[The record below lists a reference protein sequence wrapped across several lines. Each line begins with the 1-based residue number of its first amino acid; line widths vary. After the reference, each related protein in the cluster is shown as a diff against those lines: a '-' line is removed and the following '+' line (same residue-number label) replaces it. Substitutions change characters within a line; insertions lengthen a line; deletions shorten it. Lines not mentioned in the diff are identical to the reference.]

1 MNDWSLPDRAKS
13 TILQASMRN
22 PIVIREVRSDDLP
35 EILRINVESS
45 PGVTRLTVHGIA
57 GLVTEA
63 TLAWVAVTDRDIA
76 GYLIAFLG
84 SAGYGGEEF
93 AWFKQRMQNFV
104 YVDQVALARSYRG
117 RGIGSMLYSELE
129 RWGSRQ
135 QCESLS
141 CEVNLDPPNP
151 ASMAFHTSYGFIQIG
166 RMHTSDG
173 RHVALLQKSCE
184 PQT

>member
-1 MNDWSLPDRAKS
+1 MGPSPPSSDRVCAILLLFARFGPTISRKS
-13 TILQASMRN
+13 SASMWNRR
-22 PIVIREVRSDDLP
+22 RE
-35 EILRINVESS
+35 LRGS
-45 PGVTRLTVHGIA
+45 PCAALRA
-57 GLVTEA
+57 WSPRRP
-63 TLAWVAVTDRDIA
+63 AWVAVTDRDIA

-84 SAGYGGEEF
+84 SASYGGEEF
-93 AWFKQRMQNFV
+93 AWFKQRTQNFV

-117 RGIGSMLYSELE
+117 RGIGSVLYSELE

-151 ASMAFHTSYGFIQIG
+151 ASMAFHMSYGFIQIG

-173 RHVALLQKSCE
+173 RHVALLQKAVRS
-184 PQT
+184 